1 MSKTR
6 VVVYGMSTEGYAIAC
21 RMSLAGADVSII
33 DETTP
38 SAVPLK
44 PEIAKTYP
52 DIASLTRDEPLL
64 STTSIDDA
72 LSVAHYLFFTPQIRK
87 AESDTKTEM
96 HSKFKDATSLL
107 PKGASF
113 INCVPTGI
121 GGNNENISLLEHVT
135 GHTIGKSISYFYCPL
150 GESGALPET
159 IGSYSTKIDERLN
172 TLLSRGDSSLRQ
184 VTLSTAEHFHA
195 ISVISKFTRMC
206 SILEVCR
213 YIKDDDTREHMA
225 TDEIHS
231 IFLHDMIAE
240 LYDLRS
246 LSSSFDGMG
255 TLSYLVNGGIKGI
268 DGYIKRLISEIRSTL
283 KKNELKA
290 ARTKIAISWTLD
302 KHEMRGERVEILRL
316 LMTKLRDYIADVEV
330 LDNSND
336 YMVHSDKTMI
346 IVVCSLYDLK
356 EASKKDGKTIMINA
370 NPLCELVLKQ
380 P

>member
-52 DIASLTRDEPLL
+52 DIASLTQDEPLL
-64 STTSIDDA
+64 STTTIDDA
-72 LSVAHYLFFTPQIRK
+72 ISAARYLFFTPQIRK
-87 AESDTKTEM
+87 AESDTRTEM

-135 GHTIGKSISYFYCPL
+135 GHTVGKSISYFYCPL

-159 IGSYSTKIDERLN
+159 VGSYGTKTDERLN
-172 TLLSRGDSSLRQ
+172 TLLSRDGDPIRQ
-184 VTLSTAEHFHA
+184 VTLGAAENFHA

-213 YIKDDDTREHMA
+213 GTKDAETQTHMA
-225 TDEIHS
+225 TEEIRS
-231 IFLHDMIAE
+231 IFLHDMISE

-246 LSSSFDGMG
+246 LSSSFDGTG
-255 TLSYLVNGGIKGI
+255 TLSYLVNGGIKGM
-268 DGYIKRLISEIRSTL
+268 DGYLKRLISEIRATL

-302 KHEMRGERVEILRL
+302 KHEMRGERIEMMRHL
-316 LMTKLRDYIADVEV
+316 LSKLRDYIGDVEV
-330 LDNSND
+330 MDNSNE

-346 IVVCSLYDLK
+346 IVVCSSYDL
-356 EASKKDGKTIMINA
+356 ELASKKAGQTIMIKA
-370 NPLCELVLKQ
+370 NPLCETVLTQ